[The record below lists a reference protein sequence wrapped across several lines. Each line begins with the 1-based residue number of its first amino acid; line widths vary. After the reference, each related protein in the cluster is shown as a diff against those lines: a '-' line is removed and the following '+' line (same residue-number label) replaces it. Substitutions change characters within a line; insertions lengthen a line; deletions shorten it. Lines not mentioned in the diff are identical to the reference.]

1 MDSIDYALLGELMQK
16 GRATWSELA
25 HKVGLSSP
33 GVMDRI
39 RRLEDK
45 KVIKG
50 YRAVIAPEAVGL
62 ELTAFVF
69 ISLEKPTQ
77 RSAFL
82 KRVRALDEV
91 QECHQ
96 VTGDYDYLLK
106 IRCAHTRSLDKIVS
120 IGLKTINGV
129 SKTHISI
136 VMGTEKETS
145 ELALPLEEQNE
156 SAS

>member
-1 MDSIDYALLGELMQK
+1 MDSIDYALLGELMRK

-39 RRLEDK
+39 RRLEEK
-45 KVIKG
+45 RVIRG
-50 YRAVIAPEAVGL
+50 YRAVIAPEALGL
-62 ELTAFVF
+62 ELTAFVLVA
-69 ISLEKPTQ
+69 LEKPTQ

-82 KRVRALDEV
+82 KRVRAFDEI

-96 VTGDYDYLLK
+96 VTGEYDYLLK

-120 IGLKTINGV
+120 AGLKTVTGV
-129 SKTHISI
+129 VKTHISI
-136 VMGTEKETS
+136 VMGTEKETG
-145 ELALPLEEQNE
+145 ELPLPLDEQNE